1 MKLSKALIQE
11 IFRLAIVGV
20 INTGVDLVVLNL
32 LIYVT
37 HVGEKGFFYTV
48 FKSISFVA
56 ALTNSYFMNKYWTFA
71 GKGTSNRVIEVSE
84 FTIVSIIGFLINVAV
99 SSLVVNLIPPILVSA
114 SVWPSIGA
122 LFGTAFGLVWNF
134 IGYKL
139 IVFEKKRK

>member
-1 MKLSKALIQE
+1 MKLSKALIQQ
-11 IFRLAIVGV
+11 IFRFAIVGV

-71 GKGTSNRVIEVSE
+71 GKGTSNRIIEVSE
-84 FTIVSIIGFLINVAV
+84 FTIISLIGFLINVGV
-99 SSLVVNLIPPILVSA
+99 SSLVVNLIPPIIVSEA
-114 SVWPSIGA
+114 VWPSIAA

-139 IVFEKKRK
+139 VVFEKKKK

>member
-1 MKLSKALIQE
+1 MKFSKALIQQ
-11 IFRLAIVGV
+11 IWRFAIVGV
-20 INTGVDLVVLNL
+20 INTGVDLLVLNL
-32 LIYVT
+32 LITVS

-84 FTIVSIIGFLINVAV
+84 FTIVSLIGFVINVAV
-99 SSLVVNLIPPILVSA
+99 SSLVVNLIPPIIVSPA
-114 SVWPSIGA
+114 VWPSIGA

-134 IGYKL
+134 IGYKVL
-139 IVFEKKRK
+139 VFEKKGK

>member
-1 MKLSKALIQE
+1 MKISKSLIQQ
-11 IFRLAIVGV
+11 IGRFAVVGV

-32 LIYVT
+32 LIYVS
-37 HVGEKGFFYTV
+37 HVGERGFFYTV
-48 FKSISFVA
+48 FKSISFIA

-84 FTIVSIIGFLINVAV
+84 FAIVSVVGFLINVGV
-99 SSLVVNLIPPILVSA
+99 SSLVVYYIPPIIVSPA
-114 SVWPSIGA
+114 VWPSIGA

-139 IVFEKKRK
+139 LVFEKKKK

>member
-1 MKLSKALIQE
+1 MKLSKALIQQ
-11 IFRLAIVGV
+11 IGRFAVVGV

-32 LIYVT
+32 LIYVS
-37 HVGEKGFFYTV
+37 HVGERGFFYTV
-48 FKSISFVA
+48 FKSISFIA

-84 FTIVSIIGFLINVAV
+84 FAIVSVVGFLINVGV
-99 SSLVVNLIPPILVSA
+99 SSLVVYYIPPIIVSPA
-114 SVWPSIGA
+114 VWPSIGA

-139 IVFEKKRK
+139 LVFEKKKK